1 MSDSTAWPDLSEL
14 AEQEL
19 ALQFTTFTN
28 DDAWALGSAFVAEAR
43 PRDLPVVVQISRS
56 GQVLFHAAL
65 PGTTP
70 DNDTW
75 IARKSR
81 VVMRFGHSSLYVGQQ
96 ARDAGTTF
104 EERFGL
110 SLDEYAAH
118 GGAFPLTVRDVGV
131 VGVIAVSGLPQL
143 DDHALVVQVLSA
155 YLGGFSR
162 SP

>member
-1 MSDSTAWPDLSEL
+1 VSESAWPSL
-14 AEQEL
+14 AELSQQEQ
-19 ALQFTTFTN
+19 ALQFDAFTN
-28 DDAWALGSAFVAEAR
+28 DHAWALGSAFVAEAR
-43 PRDLPVVVQISRS
+43 PRDLPVVIQISRS

-110 SLDEYAAH
+110 SIDEYAAH
-118 GGAFPLTVRDVGV
+118 GGAFPLTVRNVGV
-131 VGVIAVSGLPQL
+131 VGVIAVSGLPQIE
-143 DDHALVVQVLSA
+143 DHKLVVQVLRDHLRGPA
-155 YLGGFSR
+155 
-162 SP
+162 

>member
-1 MSDSTAWPDLSEL
+1 VSEPAPWPTL
-14 AEQEL
+14 QEIAAQED
-19 ALQFTTFTN
+19 ALQFARFTN

-43 PRDLPVVVQISRS
+43 PRNLPVVIEISRA
-56 GQVLFHAAL
+56 GQTLFHAAL
-65 PGTTP
+65 AGSTA
-70 DNDTW
+70 DNDAW
-75 IARKSR
+75 VARKSR

-131 VGVIAVSGLPQL
+131 VGVIAVSGLPQV
-143 DDHALVVQVLSA
+143 DDHNLVVQVVSA
-155 YLGGFSR
+155 FLETVTR
-162 SP
+162 PA